1 MLLLL
6 LLAAPTT
13 ECPVRASS
21 SPIALFFLLSLP
33 QPRSPH
39 LASPLTLLARLVQL
53 LNLPQHLVELSVST
67 SEQTVQLLYRR
78 VRVSGRGHE
87 IAHPRIVYTSQSTLF
102 LSSSP
107 TFTPPLLA
115 AASSRL
121 ACLPA
126 CLTACLR
133 CATRLLPREHIC
145 PEKHNRPDQTR
156 WHNSWLAR
164 LLARRSHTRDH
175 KQYSVCLAPAV
186 LVEVNPRT
194 TLTQATMGNDAG
206 PKLESAAMS
215 TANMSNSPPS
225 TDPDV
230 TAPQGDDTGMPNTHP
245 HAAFPCCLVQYNAM
259 LLPCLLGPTSSTNPT
274 QTKPCTVG

>member
-21 SPIALFFLLSLP
+21 SPIALFFLLSLL
-33 QPRSPH
+33 QPHSPH
-39 LASPLTLLARLVQL
+39 FASPPTLLARLVQL
-53 LNLPQHLVELSVST
+53 LNSSQHLVELSVPT
-67 SEQTVQLLYRR
+67 SEQTVQLLCRR

-87 IAHPRIVYTSQSTLF
+87 IVKPRIVYTSQSTLF
-102 LSSSP
+102 SPPLPPSRRLSS
-107 TFTPPLLA
+107 PPPARDVPSCLLIWLPVFA
-115 AASSRL
+115 APFDCFPVNISA
-121 ACLPA
+121 
-126 CLTACLR
+126 
-133 CATRLLPREHIC
+133 PRSII
-145 PEKHNRPDQTR
+145 DQTR
-156 WHNSWLAR
+156 PAGTTLRS
-164 LLARRSHTRDH
+164 LARRSHTRDH
-175 KQYSVCLAPAV
+175 KQYSVCLAPA
-186 LVEVNPRT
+186 LPDEANPRT

-245 HAAFPCCLVQYNAM
+245 HAAFPCCLVQCNAM
-259 LLPCLLGPTSSTNPT
+259 LLPCLLGPTFPTNPT
-274 QTKPCTVG
+274 QT